1 MKKENQIKAVM
12 NIEQGEEIIGAWITP
27 KIPEIG
33 FYKLL
38 AKQKKDGS
46 CEWVHF
52 IQRDNGEKDS
62 VFRGEIKSR
71 EEIEN
76 VVAAVNNVLSKIFGT
91 GYKLNL
97 GSPDVYSL
105 DGRHVDTGSI
115 N

>member
-12 NIEQGEEIIGAWITP
+12 NIEKGEEIIGAWITP

-52 IQRDNGEKDS
+52 IQRINGEKDS
-62 VFRGEIKSR
+62 FFRGEVKSK
-71 EEIEN
+71 EEIEK
-76 VVAAVNNVLSKIFGT
+76 VVAGINAALSKTFGIEC
-91 GYKLNL
+91 KLKL
-97 GSPDVYSL
+97 GNPGVYSL
-105 DGRHVDTGSI
+105 NDRNLDNGSV

>member
-1 MKKENQIKAVM
+1 MEKENQIKAVM
-12 NIEQGEEIIGAWITP
+12 NIEKGEEIIGAWITP

-62 VFRGEIKSR
+62 FFRGEVKSK
-71 EEIEN
+71 EKIEN
-76 VVAAVNNVLSKIFGT
+76 VVTAINNSLSKIFGNEC
-91 GYKLNL
+91 KLRSGN
-97 GSPDVYSL
+97 PDVYTL
-105 DGRHVDTGSI
+105 DGRNLDTGSV